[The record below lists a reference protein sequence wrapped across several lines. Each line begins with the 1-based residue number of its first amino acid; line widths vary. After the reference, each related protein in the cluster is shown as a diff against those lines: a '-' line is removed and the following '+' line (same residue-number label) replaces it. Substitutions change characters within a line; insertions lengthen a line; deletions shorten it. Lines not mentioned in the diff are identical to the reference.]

1 MKSNL
6 LPTDYQ
12 NFIAISRYARWIDEE
27 ERRETWTETVSRYF
41 DYMQNLH
48 GNILTKSL
56 RNKLEDKVLGLGVRT
71 SGRPQD

>member
-41 DYMQNLH
+41 DYMQ
-48 GNILTKSL
+48 SL
-56 RNKLEDKVLGLGVRT
+56 RKNH
-71 SGRPQD
+71 S